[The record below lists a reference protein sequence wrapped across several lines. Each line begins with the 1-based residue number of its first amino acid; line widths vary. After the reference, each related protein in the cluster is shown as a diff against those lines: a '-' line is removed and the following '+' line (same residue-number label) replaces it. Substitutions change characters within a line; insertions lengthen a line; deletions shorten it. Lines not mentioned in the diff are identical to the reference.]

1 MNTLELKLDAFNKIN
16 LFDSSECEEKSWV
29 DNVLEK
35 CHQLHQRIYME
46 KGKNVKESYILTKL
60 FLTLHSFKVI
70 STTLV
75 GDRWVKYWFNS
86 LYYPSNSV

>member
-1 MNTLELKLDAFNKIN
+1 MKTLELKLDAFNKIN
-16 LFDSSECEEKSWV
+16 LFDSPECEEKSWV

-46 KGKNVKESYILTKL
+46 KCKNVKGIVYTNTAFSNVTELQSHIHCLSRWSLSEIL
-60 FLTLHSFKVI
+60 I
-70 STTLV
+70 
-75 GDRWVKYWFNS
+75 YS